1 MVTEHSCMVTA
12 SKLWNAIPIYVR
24 NAETLSNFLVSRSQ
38 LDDMWLVGYKLILYT
53 SSWYNCYIY
62 IYIYRGGVAHR
73 ETGKFPGGPQGSLAW
88 WAPFAPRILA
98 GAWALKM

>member
-62 IYIYRGGVAHR
+62 IYIQGRRGPPGDR
-73 ETGKFPGGPQGSLAW
+73 EISRW
-88 WAPFAPRILA
+88 APRISSLM
-98 GAWALKM
+98 GPICP

>member
-62 IYIYRGGVAHR
+62 IY
-73 ETGKFPGGPQGSLAW
+73 TGAAWPTGRPGNFPVGPQGFLAW

-98 GAWALKM
+98 GGP